1 MWGAS
6 SGAHYLLIDK
16 LAEEISMFFHSTD
29 SLQAE
34 IRYRQDRLR
43 RDFQRPAWFQR
54 KPKPQIPEPCAP
66 ELRARPAM

>member
-1 MWGAS
+1 MWGSS
-6 SGAHYLLIDK
+6 SGAHCLLIDK
-16 LAEEISMFFHSTD
+16 LPEEISMLFYSPD

-43 RDFQRPAWFQR
+43 RDYQRPSWFQR
-54 KPKPQIPEPCAP
+54 KPKPQTPVPSAP